1 MKKTLLFLTIL
12 QFCVNPLQSQVLISY
27 YSFDDGTIN
36 DQVGDINGANN
47 GATLTEDRFGNA
59 NMAMYFDGSATID
72 YGDSSET
79 NLNNITGISISCW
92 TKSNNLSSSGLTSIV
107 SRWTGSGPTEQY
119 GLFAQSNDH
128 LFAIGSVASNGIS
141 LNGNI
146 DTAWTHVVVTYSGTS
161 VIYYINGSASSGGFA
176 GSAFPGSSGSAKL
189 FVGSQNGTSRF
200 FTGAIDDIKIYDEAI
215 SAATVLA
222 LYNESNPTVGVNEN
236 PIPNQIR
243 LYPNPSSS
251 QLNITSSEAL
261 EKISIID
268 LTGKTIRT
276 IVNPSNSIDVSE
288 LSKGLYFLQVHSKNG
303 ISNKRFVKE

>member
-1 MKKTLLFLTIL
+1 M
-12 QFCVNPLQSQVLISY
+12 QSQVLISY
-27 YSFDDGTIN
+27 YSFNDGTSN
-36 DQVGDINGANN
+36 DQVGDIDGANI
-47 GATLTEDRFGNA
+47 GATLTTDRFGNA

-92 TKSNNLSSSGLTSIV
+92 TKSNNLSSAGLTSIV
-107 SRWTGSGPTEQY
+107 SRWTGSGSSEQY

-146 DTAWTHVVVTYSGTS
+146 DTGWTHVVATYSATS
-161 VIYYINGSASSGGFA
+161 VIYYINGVSSGGGFT
-176 GSAFPGSSGSAKL
+176 GTPFPGSSGSAKL

-215 SAATVLA
+215 SSATVLA
-222 LYNESNPTVGVNEN
+222 LYNELNPTLGINEN
-236 PIPNQIR
+236 PTPNQIT

-251 QLNITSSEAL
+251 QLNINSSEAV
-261 EKISIID
+261 EQIRIID
-268 LTGKTIRT
+268 LTGKTIST
-276 IVNPSNSIDVSE
+276 IVKPNNSIDVSL
-288 LSKGLYFLQVHSKNG
+288 LSKGVYLLQIQTKKG
-303 ISNKRFVKE
+303 ISNNRFIKE